1 MSKLKTKTIN
11 QSILVNTSPHEV
23 YEVLMDPEKH
33 SELTS
38 SNVKISREIGGSF
51 EIWDGY
57 IEGKNIELIPD
68 KKIVQSWRGEEK
80 CWPPDHYSTITIQ
93 LEKEGD
99 GTRLDFIQEDM
110 PEECYDNFFKGWYD
124 NYWNP
129 LQDMFK

>member
-11 QSILVNTSPHEV
+11 QSIIVNASPHEV
-23 YEVLMDPEKH
+23 YEVLMDSEKH
-33 SELTS
+33 SELTG
-38 SNVKISREIGGSF
+38 SNAKISRETGGSF
-51 EIWDGY
+51 KVWDGY
-57 IEGKNIELIPD
+57 IEGKNIELVPD

-80 CWPPDHYSTITIQ
+80 CWPQGHYSTITIQ

-99 GTRLDFIQEDM
+99 ETRLDFIQEDM